1 MSNPPPVKPDTSM
14 LDGQISTAKASIKAL
29 QDQIVQSESNLTAQ
43 WTVLQQQ
50 ERDKV
55 QESVAKARVAQL
67 EEQSRSCNVK
77 LSELENLLQPIIETC
92 TKDSISSGKSWI
104 FQHGTNFNSNQVI
117 CDYLALKGTKESSPF
132 SQKLHL
138 IYLIND
144 VLHHCVRKNNETLKA
159 ALEAVAVPMYCAAA
173 DRAEEEDMKKL
184 TKLMSLWE
192 SKNKFF
198 SEEKLNDMLNPGRTI
213 KKFRSKLQEEF
224 PELVKPQEQG
234 TTSTYNGY
242 KQQHEQFVNHANNS
256 IDEQQKQLEALE
268 QELVVINMNFE
279 ETLKNWQKVNP
290 QAAASQQTTAG
301 GGGGRRS
308 RWDRTAAQ
316 QAAVSQQGGWD
327 MSRPPPNLSQPPPHL
342 MEPKI
347 PSLPYFE
354 LPAGLMVPLVKM
366 EDSGYKPI
374 DPSLIRLPP
383 PQPPNERLLAAVD
396 LFYAPPSHER
406 PRDPEGWERLGLY
419 EWARDKQDAI
429 QKKKEAIE
437 NGTRS
442 PSPPPSPAKTSR
454 EDSPEQTVPG
464 EEEVPRKRKRYR
476 SRTNSKERRRSRSR
490 SKERRRSRTRSKSR
504 ESTPVPGEDEGRR
517 SRTRSRSRSRS
528 GDRRGRRRND
538 SERSRGGGRD
548 LSPTGS
554 GSPEGGALP
563 SFLTRRSPTPPGG
576 QLGGSNK
583 GHQMMQRMGW
593 KGQGL
598 GSQESGIT
606 EPISGG
612 EVRDKQDQ
620 YKGMGI
626 EKDPFEDFR
635 KMRAGGYYKR
645 VKDYQGK

>member
-1 MSNPPPVKPDTSM
+1 M
-14 LDGQISTAKASIKAL
+14 
-29 QDQIVQSESNLTAQ
+29 
-43 WTVLQQQ
+43 
-50 ERDKV
+50 
-55 QESVAKARVAQL
+55 
-67 EEQSRSCNVK
+67 
-77 LSELENLLQPIIETC
+77 
-92 TKDSISSGKSWI
+92 
-104 FQHGTNFNSNQVI
+104 
-117 CDYLALKGTKESSPF
+117 
-132 SQKLHL
+132 
-138 IYLIND
+138 
-144 VLHHCVRKNNETLKA
+144 KA
-159 ALEAVAVPMYCAAA
+159 AIS
-173 DRAEEEDMKKL
+173 D
-184 TKLMSLWE
+184 
-192 SKNKFF
+192 
-198 SEEKLNDMLNPGRTI
+198 
-213 KKFRSKLQEEF
+213 
-224 PELVKPQEQG
+224 
-234 TTSTYNGY
+234 
-242 KQQHEQFVNHANNS
+242 
-256 IDEQQKQLEALE
+256 
-268 QELVVINMNFE
+268 NF
-279 ETLKNWQKVNP
+279 QC
-290 QAAASQQTTAG
+290 
-301 GGGGRRS
+301 
-308 RWDRTAAQ
+308 
-316 QAAVSQQGGWD
+316 
-327 MSRPPPNLSQPPPHL
+327 
-342 MEPKI
+342 
-347 PSLPYFE
+347 
-354 LPAGLMVPLVKM
+354 AGLMVPLVKM

-476 SRTNSKERRRSRSR
+476 SRTSSKERRRSRSR

-598 GSQESGIT
+598 GSQVSC
-606 EPISGG
+606 PCNLSLP
-612 EVRDKQDQ
+612 R
-620 YKGMGI
+620 
-626 EKDPFEDFR
+626 
-635 KMRAGGYYKR
+635 
-645 VKDYQGK
+645 

>member
-1 MSNPPPVKPDTSM
+1 MGPGPGMSGGGSKNYSGGYGNGGGDYSRGPGSDYGGPGYGGGGPNSGPPGGFGRFDESPNRRGILGGPPPGNNQGPNCWVGQMTSPAPSKPDTSM
-14 LDGQISTAKASIKAL
+14 LDGQIATVKASIKTL
-29 QDQIVQSESNLTAQ
+29 EDQIVQSESNLTAQ

-50 ERDKV
+50 ERDTV
-55 QESVAKARVAQL
+55 QDAAAKARESQL

-77 LSELENLLQPIIETC
+77 LSELENLLLPIIETC

-138 IYLIND
+138 IYLVND

-173 DRAEEEDMKKL
+173 DRAEEEDVKKL

-213 KKFRSKLQEEF
+213 KRFRSKLQEDF

-268 QELVVINMNFE
+268 QELVVINLNYD
-279 ETLKNWQKVNP
+279 ETLKNWRKVNP
-290 QAAASQQTTAG
+290 QASQGNG

-327 MSRPPPNLSQPPPHL
+327 MSRPPPHMSTPPPH
-342 MEPKI
+342 MMQPKI

-383 PQPPNERLLAAVD
+383 PQPPNERLLAAVE

-419 EWARDKQDAI
+419 EWARDKQDAV

-442 PSPPPSPAKTSR
+442 LSPPQSPARTSR
-454 EDSPEQTVPG
+454 EESPEQTVPG
-464 EEEVPRKRKRYR
+464 EEEVSKQNQQQGERQVEVKEQRKTQVKDA
-476 SRTNSKERRRSRSR
+476 E
-490 SKERRRSRTRSKSR
+490 
-504 ESTPVPGEDEGRR
+504 
-517 SRTRSRSRSRS
+517 
-528 GDRRGRRRND
+528 
-538 SERSRGGGRD
+538 
-548 LSPTGS
+548 
-554 GSPEGGALP
+554 
-563 SFLTRRSPTPPGG
+563 
-576 QLGGSNK
+576 
-583 GHQMMQRMGW
+583 
-593 KGQGL
+593 
-598 GSQESGIT
+598 QES
-606 EPISGG
+606 
-612 EVRDKQDQ
+612 
-620 YKGMGI
+620 
-626 EKDPFEDFR
+626 
-635 KMRAGGYYKR
+635 
-645 VKDYQGK
+645 